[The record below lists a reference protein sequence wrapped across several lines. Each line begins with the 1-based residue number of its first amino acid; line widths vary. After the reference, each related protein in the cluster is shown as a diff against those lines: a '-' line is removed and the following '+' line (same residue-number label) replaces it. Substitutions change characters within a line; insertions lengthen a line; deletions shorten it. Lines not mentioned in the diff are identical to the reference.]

1 MKILTFGEDG
11 RARECAALLS
21 KEELG
26 YSSVMLLPIPTTK
39 DGKHL
44 SGTNI
49 PLSFLSSEI
58 DGETLACGYG
68 IPQEIFEG
76 TPCRV
81 CDVSRDEEF
90 LAENARLTAIGALGH
105 ILSSSPRAPWDLSF
119 GVVGYGRIGSAL
131 VRYLLFFGAEVT
143 VYSSQKEKR
152 LALGELSVESRAA
165 NYGAGAGELSDIDI
179 LINTAPAPLLSPEDI
194 RKNPHLRIIELA
206 SGENFPRD
214 ADVLRL
220 MALPS
225 RMYPESAGRAYY
237 RSIMRMAGGAV

>member
-11 RARECAALLS
+11 RVNECAALLS
-21 KEELG
+21 REELG
-26 YSSVMLLPIPTTK
+26 YPSVMLLPIPLTR

-44 SGTNI
+44 LGTDI
-49 PLSFLSSEI
+49 PLSELPSRI
-58 DGETLACGYG
+58 DRGALVCGYE
-68 IPQEIFEG
+68 IPHGIFEG
-76 TPCRV
+76 APCRV
-81 CDVSRDEEF
+81 LDVSTDEAF
-90 LAENARLTAIGALGH
+90 LSENARLTAIGALGH
-105 ILSSSPRAPWDLSF
+105 ILTTTARAPWDLSF

-131 VRYLLFFGAEVT
+131 VRYLLFFGARVT
-143 VYSSQKEKR
+143 VYSSRKEKR

-165 NYGAGAGELSDIDI
+165 NYGEGAGELSDIDI
-179 LINTAPAPLLSPEDI
+179 LINTAPAQLLSLEDI
-194 RKNPHLRIIELA
+194 RKNPGLRIIELA

-214 ADVLRL
+214 AAALRL